1 MEKQTACILRETWKL
16 LFVWSYQVDVETHIK
31 VYRNF
36 RACRGKKMINS
47 NPSFVVS
54 NIEVGR
60 LQEACDQPTG
70 CTRLGERGSQLEDQT
85 SCKNNFHE

>member
-1 MEKQTACILRETWKL
+1 
-16 LFVWSYQVDVETHIK
+16 
-31 VYRNF
+31 
-36 RACRGKKMINS
+36 MINS

-70 CTRLGERGSQLEDQT
+70 CTRLGERGGVNLRIKPHVKTISMNELNLQDI
-85 SCKNNFHE
+85 